1 MDKTRALVWMLRA
14 PSASGGKIYVTF
26 VVDSYVLFG
35 WGREDQGVP
44 GLQFK
49 YKGFYTPEAAQTDA
63 LTKTKEKE
71 KRGYEMAIPP
81 KEYTFTDISQ
91 TQVLALVRGGSPMA
105 KQGLISDALQGGNLL
120 V

>member
-14 PSASGGKIYVTF
+14 PSASGGKIYVTL

-49 YKGFYTPEAAQTDA
+49 YLHFSDPAAAQQGA
-63 LTKTKEKE
+63 LLKTEAKE

-81 KEYTFTDISQ
+81 RVRSFGIHREEVITRLKLGSAEVRQD
-91 TQVLALVRGGSPMA
+91 LV
-105 KQGLISDALQGGNLL
+105 SDAIQVG
-120 V
+120 VRIA